1 MSETNSANFL
11 IYFRM
16 NEHRRPVALFE
27 GELHCSPTETYKRF
41 ECESQLYPQK
51 QFPEINSSLE
61 VCVIMNELQNQHRKF
76 ILKHS
81 NLSTIVITGLETQ
94 CHVFGLRKP
103 YFSFNLGS
111 IKIAG
116 YLVVR
121 DRQQNGSNQLVSGQG
136 EVVIKNGS
144 AILYIDDYFAILTIN
159 SENAE
164 HEIVQSFNKEKEFKS
179 ISLMNCNK
187 RRQSTSNVEMK
198 VIYYV
203 KKYRKSKITNRFI
216 CGYIE
221 SSNINQSSIQIKAIE
236 SLESFVGN
244 ITEQIDD
251 SLKQLPVIE
260 VSPDTDNV
268 IEDSFRLSQLNQI
281 TLILTKDSPSASL
294 KLFANRGIG
303 YELSLQSNDS
313 ICLTMNG
320 KLLNINQ
327 ILNQS
332 KPLTIEYF
340 LEKWANRSNRN
351 EWSNDATISGK
362 IIISIHNGTLSVLIL
377 APELF
382 ILFDPREVN
391 GESNSVDS
399 ILKFYCHR
407 NGSEQLVIDPI
418 VRSLNASTTTGTLD
432 TTNETVT
439 TNEKDKQEKDGLHTK
454 LKSDG
459 NSNNLKSNKKKK
471 KKKKSRTKE
480 KKKQHTHKYKP
491 KLCKTSLTNF
501 KFFKTGKYDGI
512 HLDIKA
518 DRSKPKIISKPKECI
533 QTDPYCGID
542 ITSFGHESSTAKSPI
557 LANIIAERATYL
569 FYYEEKTKRTPFG
582 LFDGELERK

>member
-1 MSETNSANFL
+1 
-11 IYFRM
+11 
-16 NEHRRPVALFE
+16 
-27 GELHCSPTETYKRF
+27 
-41 ECESQLYPQK
+41 
-51 QFPEINSSLE
+51 
-61 VCVIMNELQNQHRKF
+61 
-76 ILKHS
+76 
-81 NLSTIVITGLETQ
+81 
-94 CHVFGLRKP
+94 
-103 YFSFNLGS
+103 
-111 IKIAG
+111 
-116 YLVVR
+116 
-121 DRQQNGSNQLVSGQG
+121 
-136 EVVIKNGS
+136 
-144 AILYIDDYFAILTIN
+144 
-159 SENAE
+159 
-164 HEIVQSFNKEKEFKS
+164 
-179 ISLMNCNK
+179 
-187 RRQSTSNVEMK
+187 MK

-418 VRSLNASTTTGTLD
+418 VRSLNGTNIVFIVGFVQYSVDLIQF
-432 TTNETVT
+432 NF
-439 TNEKDKQEKDGLHTK
+439 L
-454 LKSDG
+454 
-459 NSNNLKSNKKKK
+459 
-471 KKKKSRTKE
+471 
-480 KKKQHTHKYKP
+480 QHRQQLVHW
-491 KLCKTSLTNF
+491 
-501 KFFKTGKYDGI
+501 
-512 HLDIKA
+512 
-518 DRSKPKIISKPKECI
+518 I
-533 QTDPYCGID
+533 QRMR
-542 ITSFGHESSTAKSPI
+542 
-557 LANIIAERATYL
+557 L
-569 FYYEEKTKRTPFG
+569 
-582 LFDGELERK
+582 